1 MTSFKYLVCV
11 SVITFFTTLPLLGCG
26 SQGTTTTFGWTP
38 IDSMPDSL
46 TSPEKLTRELDEL
59 LLTKDEKRI
68 KMLQEKEQEKKE
80 KGGKP
85 AGKKVEEAK
94 SVESKEVR

>member
-1 MTSFKYLVCV
+1 M
-11 SVITFFTTLPLLGCG
+11 FFTTLTLLGCG

-68 KMLQEKEQEKKE
+68 KLLQEKAKVKADEKNKSTE
-80 KGGKP
+80 
-85 AGKKVEEAK
+85 KKVEETK

>member
-1 MTSFKYLVCV
+1 M
-11 SVITFFTTLPLLGCG
+11 FFTTLTLLGCG

-85 AGKKVEEAK
+85 AEKKVEETK
-94 SVESKEVR
+94 GEEPEEIK

>member
-11 SVITFFTTLPLLGCG
+11 SVITFFTTLTLLGCG

-59 LLTKDEKRI
+59 LQTKDEERI
-68 KMLQEKEQEKKE
+68 KMLQEKEQERREKE
-80 KGGKP
+80 GKP
-85 AGKKVEEAK
+85 AEKKVEETK
-94 SVESKEVR
+94 GGETKIKP

>member
-1 MTSFKYLVCV
+1 MTSFKYFICV
-11 SVITFFTTLPLLGCG
+11 SVIMFFTTLTFLGCG

-38 IDSMPDSL
+38 IDSMPDSI

-68 KMLQEKEQEKKE
+68 KLLQEKEQEKKE
-80 KGGKP
+80 KEGKP
-85 AGKKVEEAK
+85 AGKKAEEAK

>member
-1 MTSFKYLVCV
+1 M
-11 SVITFFTTLPLLGCG
+11 FFTTLTLLGCG

-59 LLTKDEKRI
+59 LQTKDKERI
-68 KMLQEKEQEKKE
+68 KMLQEKKQERKE
-80 KGGKP
+80 KEGKP
-85 AGKKVEEAK
+85 AGEKVEETK
-94 SVESKEVR
+94 GGETKIKP